1 MFVYEAYTTECSGVL
16 KSTLLALHVLEMD
29 DYWLLL
35 LTNHFLLALKTGLM
49 CCQLK
54 LQPVS
59 LHQKLK
65 TQGVQQPVFSKLFR
79 VKPTTAS
86 LLAERGDCG
95 VKGESLSARDEG
107 HALGKA

>member
-35 LTNHFLLALKTGLM
+35 LTPFLLALKTGLM

-79 VKPTTAS
+79 VKPPYNS
-86 LLAERGDCG
+86 FLAGRAWGLR
-95 VKGESLSARDEG
+95 S
-107 HALGKA
+107 